1 MGISQVE
8 IENEESHE
16 ELNQYLTFIVN
27 NEEYGVPILTVRG
40 IQGWEKST
48 PIPNSPDYVIGI
60 INLRGEVV
68 PIIDIRKR
76 FGLEVIP
83 SGAQTVVIV
92 VRVQQADKQRT
103 IGLLVDA
110 VADVHDIKRED
121 MRKTPD
127 FDGELDEAFISGLGL
142 IGEKMVIILAVDHL
156 VDWKRMNA
164 SSTEVDSNGN
174 VENSSKEAETV

>member
-1 MGISQVE
+1 MSVSEVE
-8 IENEESHE
+8 IENKESHE

-76 FGLEVIP
+76 FGLETIP
-83 SGAQTVVIV
+83 YGAHTVVIV

-121 MRKTPD
+121 MRSTPD
-127 FDGELDEAFISGLGL
+127 FDGEIDEAFISGLGL
-142 IGEKMVIILAVDHL
+142 IDEKMVIILAVDHL
-156 VDWKRMNA
+156 VDWRNMNPNEKETA
-164 SSTEVDSNGN
+164 SDVQQ
-174 VENSSKEAETV
+174 V